1 MGVVTEAWVDRT
13 DISLVNNLVVKGVV
27 GKLMSVH
34 YCSWHLYWTHKS
46 KVTVAL
52 VVRHRLNLILI

>member
-27 GKLMSVH
+27 GKLVSVH
-34 YCSWHLYWTHKS
+34 YSSRHLYWTHKS

>member
-1 MGVVTEAWVDRT
+1 V
-13 DISLVNNLVVKGVV
+13 
-27 GKLMSVH
+27 SVH
-34 YCSWHLYWTHKS
+34 YCSWNLYWTHES